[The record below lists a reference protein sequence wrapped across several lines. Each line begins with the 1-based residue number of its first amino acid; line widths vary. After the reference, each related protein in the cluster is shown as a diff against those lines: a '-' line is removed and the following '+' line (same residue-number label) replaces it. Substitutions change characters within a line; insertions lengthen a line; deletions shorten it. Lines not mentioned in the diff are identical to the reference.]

1 MHNLKAFDGINI
13 LMKEKA
19 YGQFLPLGLWGV

>member
-1 MHNLKAFDGINI
+1 MHNLKAFDGINN

-19 YGQFLPLGLWGV
+19 SGQFLPSGLWGV